1 MICCFPRGRETERE
15 RSCFPLKHVKIDTRL
30 EMSTRAIF
38 IRGTFS
44 FRPGRVSAS
53 TASAEDVHGSDSPG
67 APAKPLKKTWSFFK
81 LGAWQG
87 SSRLRSSSLK
97 GGIPPWAKAC
107 SFYGVLQCLFPSS
120 GSARLLPSSAYISP
134 TTSTVLQTRLALRIS
149 CAGQVTL
156 LGSLH
161 IRQHEASGSS
171 STRIPWE
178 DFRPAEGHPSVDPL
192 WLYHAS
198 LLRLVLKCSESR
210 PRLSAAAA

>member
-38 IRGTFS
+38 IRGTF

-120 GSARLLPSSAYISP
+120 GPASAIFRLYIP
-134 TTSTVLQTRLALRIS
+134 DDLHCPANPVGPANLLRRPGHTSRLTSHPPARGLRIVLY
-149 CAGQVTL
+149 QDP
-156 LGSLH
+156 LGRLQACRGTSLS
-161 IRQHEASGSS
+161 RSS
-171 STRIPWE
+171 MAVPCKSPSTR
-178 DFRPAEGHPSVDPL
+178 
-192 WLYHAS
+192 
-198 LLRLVLKCSESR
+198 SEMF
-210 PRLSAAAA
+210 